1 MQYKRDYKRHCI
13 LSRRYNLLVAGYLKL
28 DGIAIIVSSQV
39 EDGTWKEHAK
49 KHANRQKYEKRE
61 YLLVQNAMLGKYYLW
76 CNHSSSLNSAIQY
89 LHEDNLLTKVYTRC
103 SYLARFWLIGKKCCV
118 NVVSL

>member
-1 MQYKRDYKRHCI
+1 MQYKRDYKKHCI

-61 YLLVQNAMLGKYYLW
+61 YLLVQNAMLGK
-76 CNHSSSLNSAIQY
+76 NIISGAIHSSSLNSAIQY

-103 SYLARFWLIGKKCCV
+103 
-118 NVVSL
+118 

>member
-1 MQYKRDYKRHCI
+1 MQYKRDYQRHCI

-61 YLLVQNAMLGKYYLW
+61 YLLVQNAMLGK
-76 CNHSSSLNSAIQY
+76 NIISGAIM
-89 LHEDNLLTKVYTRC
+89 
-103 SYLARFWLIGKKCCV
+103 
-118 NVVSL
+118 VVH